1 MKKIR
6 LGINIDHI
14 ATIRNA
20 RGGSHPCPILGAKIA
35 KKAGADGITAHLRED
50 RRHIKDED
58 ILRLKEEID
67 LPLNF
72 EMAATAEMI
81 KIALRIEPNAVC
93 LVPENRQEITT
104 EGGLDIIKNQQNLAQ
119 IITELKTKKIRIS
132 LFVDANL
139 EQILAAKKIGANI
152 VEIHTGKYC
161 YLKGADQ
168 KAEFDIIAKAIEYA
182 DQLGLECHAGHGLN
196 FETAKQI
203 AKIPQIVE
211 LNIGHFLIGEA
222 VFIGLEQAIIKM
234 RQQIEGV

>member
-35 KKAGADGITAHLRED
+35 KKAGADVITAHLRED

-58 ILRLKEEID
+58 ILRLKKEIN

-72 EMAATAEMI
+72 EMAATAEMAE
-81 KIALRIEPNAVC
+81 IALKIEPNAVC

-104 EGGLDIIKNQQNLAQ
+104 EGGLDIIKNQQNLVK
-119 IITELKTKKIRIS
+119 IINKLKTKKIRIS

-139 EQILAAKKIGANI
+139 EQILAAKNIGADI

-161 YLKGADQ
+161 YLKDKEQ
-168 KAEFDIIAKAIEYA
+168 KLEFDIISKAIQYA
-182 DQLGLECHAGHGLN
+182 YQLGLECHAGHGLD
-196 FETAKQI
+196 FTTAQQI

-234 RQQIEGV
+234 KKQIEGA